1 VHVLLQVNI
10 KLSIKLSLPPH
21 AADPE
26 TLISGA
32 RAWLQSA
39 ALDQMLQQHGLHIG
53 AGSPA
58 HLVTLMST
66 PVAAGRQRGVADVS
80 EDDGSSDSDVPQHP
94 QAEMGLAHRP
104 SASSMGV
111 WGRLQ
116 PQELQHLIPGT
127 DPAKHQP
134 GPGTG
139 PHKTDD
145 GDVSRRTVQGAIA
158 GAVLGSAGVGAGLA
172 MAVVVLLR
180 KRRAGQGPGGVA
192 GRDCCSASADG
203 EGGHGRVSTER
214 ILGKANRG
222 IRA

>member
-1 VHVLLQVNI
+1 MHDLPQVNI
-10 KLSIKLSLPPH
+10 KLSIKLSLPPQTV
-21 AADPE
+21 DPE
-26 TLISGA
+26 ALISEA

-66 PVAAGRQRGVADVS
+66 PAAAGRQRGVAEVS
-80 EDDGSSDSDVPQHP
+80 DDDGSSDSDVSQHP

-104 SASSMGV
+104 SVSSMGV

-127 DPAKHQP
+127 VPTKHQQ

-139 PHKTDD
+139 PHNTDD
-145 GDVSRRTVQGAIA
+145 GDIGRRTVQGAIA

-180 KRRAGQGPGGVA
+180 KRRAGQGPGGV
-192 GRDCCSASADG
+192 GGHGCCSASADG
-203 EGGHGRVSTER
+203 EGGHGQVSTQR
-214 ILGKANRG
+214 IPMN
-222 IRA
+222 